1 MTENRQEA
9 VIYCRI
15 SSAAQAAKG
24 DGLASQETRCR
35 EYARYQGHDVIKVFH
50 DQMSGGA
57 TDRPAMTAML
67 TYLRKRKA
75 QTVVIIDD
83 INRFA
88 RDVVAHWQLRALLS
102 EAGGKLE
109 SPNIEFGDGSDAKLK
124 ENLMASVSQHQRE
137 KNREQTKHRMRAR
150 LMNGYWVFHAPLGM
164 KYEKVSGH
172 GNLLVRDEPVASYI
186 QEALEGFASGRFE
199 TQGEVKRFLE
209 SCPEFPKDFPDGTI
223 RFEKVIRLM
232 RRIHYAGYVERPE
245 WDVSLRKGHHD
256 GLVTLETWQAVQ
268 DRLDGGKRAP
278 ARKDINADF
287 PLRGFVLCGDCGNP
301 LTANWSKSKTGK
313 KHPYYLCFTKGCES
327 HRKSIRRDELGG
339 AFSGFLKELQPSESL
354 VALTTAMFRNAWDQR
369 LAQAQAGVT
378 SLKRDIAKIEKQID
392 GLPDRI
398 VEASVPSVVPAYEK
412 RLAKLETEKLVAEEK
427 LAKGVQPEHS
437 FDELFELARQ
447 FLASPWKLWES
458 GHLTLRRIVLKLA
471 FSDRISYNRKAGL
484 RTPKT
489 TLPFKV
495 LGGFSG
501 QKCLMAERQGF
512 EPWRRFPAY
521 TRSRRAP
528 STTRPPL
535 RACGSSRFGRIGA
548 RGVAAAAHRCR
559 SPSCAQLCGAPPCM
573 RPDRPLTA

>member
-50 DQMSGGA
+50 DRMSGGVA
-57 TDRPAMTAML
+57 DRPAMTAML
-67 TYLRKRKA
+67 AFLRKRKA

-186 QEALEGFASGRFE
+186 QEALEGFATGRFE

-209 SCPEFPKDFPDGTI
+209 GCPEFPKDFPDGTI
-223 RFEKVIRLM
+223 RFEKVIRIM
-232 RRIHYAGYVERPE
+232 RRIQYAGYVERPE
-245 WDVSLRKGHHD
+245 WDVPLRKGHHD

-268 DRLDGGKRAP
+268 DRIDGGKRAP

-313 KHPYYLCFTKGCES
+313 KHPYYLCFTKGCDS
-327 HRKSIRRDELGG
+327 HRKSIPRDELEG
-339 AFSGFLKELQPSESL
+339 AFSGFLKELQPSEGMIT
-354 VALTTAMFRNAWDQR
+354 LTKAMFRNAWDQR
-369 LAQAQAGVT
+369 MTQAQAGVT

-392 GLPDRI
+392 GLLDRI
-398 VEASVPSVVPAYEK
+398 VDATIPSVVAAYEK

-427 LAKGVQPEHS
+427 LAKGIHPKHS
-437 FDELFELARQ
+437 FDELFELACQ

-458 GHLTLRRIVLKLA
+458 GHLTLRRTVLKLA
-471 FSDRISYNRKAGL
+471 FTDRISYDRKTGL
-484 RTPKT
+484 RTPET

-501 QKCLMAERQGF
+501 QNCLMAETKGF
-512 EPWRRFPAY
+512 EPSRRFPAY
-521 TRSRRAP
+521 SLSRGAP
-528 STTRPPL
+528 STTRPRL
-535 RACGSSRFGRIGA
+535 RRR
-548 RGVAAAAHRCR
+548 V
-559 SPSCAQLCGAPPCM
+559 
-573 RPDRPLTA
+573 